1 MFKLMVLEK
10 RKRDKPKR
18 VLGGKLS
25 SVAQRSSERWPTS
38 AWEREAPGG
47 GRSEIWWW
55 GEELW
60 TGGAREATEGA
71 WPERASEQTE
81 MDDKLKRMNCIGSEC
96 CP

>member
-10 RKRDKPKR
+10 RKRDKPKK

-38 AWEREAPGG
+38 AWEREALGG

-55 GEELW
+55 G
-60 TGGAREATEGA
+60 GGAVDGKEKRGDRGGMAGA
-71 WPERASEQTE
+71 RFGAN
-81 MDDKLKRMNCIGSEC
+81 RNG
-96 CP
+96 